1 MIQDRSSGKTE
12 LLRSDLRFGIRD
24 IIVLTTLVSIA
35 MPWVASRHASM
46 AVSARWNFCNHL
58 LIALSL
64 PLLRIV
70 GEFGFAYYRS
80 HQGGRLLFRHSYHQ
94 RVLWMMRLVFLGIL
108 ATQVFILARF
118 AERAFP
124 MSRLSIERSLFSGLM
139 MSFFLPILS
148 TGRMHIELF
157 ELGYAQGW
165 RFRRWDQYQSIEIRC
180 MPTYAT
186 LVVTPKDQPPNS
198 RRRIP
203 VRVPIERLPELES
216 AVGIV
221 STKMATT

>member
-1 MIQDRSSGKTE
+1 
-12 LLRSDLRFGIRD
+12 
-24 IIVLTTLVSIA
+24 
-35 MPWVASRHASM
+35 MPWVASRYASM
-46 AVSARWNFCNHL
+46 AVSARWNFCNL
-58 LIALSL
+58 FLIALSV

-80 HQGGRLLFRHSYHQ
+80 HQGGRLLFGHSYPQ
-94 RVLWMMRLVFLGIL
+94 PYLGLRRLLFLSML
-108 ATQVFILARF
+108 AIQVFSLAMR
-118 AERAFP
+118 AEGRFP
-124 MSRLSIERSLFSGLM
+124 MSRLSIVSSLLSGLLI
-139 MSFFLPILS
+139 SNLLPIQ
-148 TGRMHIELF
+148 RMHIELF

-186 LVVTPKDQPPNS
+186 LVVTPKDKAPNS

-203 VRVPIERLPELES
+203 VRVPIERLSELQS
-216 AVGIV
+216 AVAIV